1 MNNKFKFPALSALV
15 VLLAACSKAPNPQ
28 LVQAQASFADLQ
40 GNPKSVQ
47 LAALETK
54 DAAQWLER
62 AEKAARAKEA
72 DDQVDHL
79 AYLARQRIELARQ
92 TIELRTAEQ
101 AIQGVAALRAQARLE
116 ARDAQIKKLQESLNA
131 KQPAAQAMAV
141 QQTERGSLVTFGD
154 VLFETGQ
161 AELRPGAYDN
171 IARLAQFLRDNPDRK
186 VIVEGHTDSTG
197 SASFNQTLSQRRA
210 NAVLVQLVRAGVS
223 PERIVAQ
230 GLGMS
235 YPVASNGDA
244 SGRAQN
250 RRVEVTISNDNQP
263 VRSRASMR

>member
-79 AYLARQRIELARQ
+79 AYLARQRIELARH
-92 TIELRTAEQ
+92 TIVPRTA
-101 AIQGVAALRAQARLE
+101 
-116 ARDAQIKKLQESLNA
+116 
-131 KQPAAQAMAV
+131 
-141 QQTERGSLVTFGD
+141 
-154 VLFETGQ
+154 
-161 AELRPGAYDN
+161 
-171 IARLAQFLRDNPDRK
+171 
-186 VIVEGHTDSTG
+186 
-197 SASFNQTLSQRRA
+197 
-210 NAVLVQLVRAGVS
+210 
-223 PERIVAQ
+223 
-230 GLGMS
+230 
-235 YPVASNGDA
+235 
-244 SGRAQN
+244 
-250 RRVEVTISNDNQP
+250 
-263 VRSRASMR
+263 

>member
-1 MNNKFKFPALSALV
+1 VNNKFKFPALSALV
-15 VLLAACSKAPNPQ
+15 VLLAACSKTPNPQ
-28 LVQAQASFADLQ
+28 LVQAQANFAQLQ

-54 DAAQWLER
+54 DAADWLER

-72 DDQVDHL
+72 DDRVGHL
-79 AYLARQRIELARQ
+79 AYLTNQRVEVAKE

-116 ARDAQIKKLQESLNA
+116 ARDVQIKKLQESLNA
-131 KQPAAQAMAV
+131 KQPAAEVMAV
-141 QQTERGSLVTFGD
+141 KQTERGSLVTFGD
-154 VLFETGQ
+154 VLFEVGQ
-161 AELRPGAYDN
+161 AELRASAFDN
-171 IARLAQFLRDNPDRK
+171 IGRLAQFLRDNPDRK
-186 VIVEGHTDSTG
+186 VIVEGYTDSTG
-197 SASFNQTLSQRRA
+197 SAAFNQTLSQRRA
-210 NAVLVQLVRAGVS
+210 NAVMVQLVRAGVA

-235 YPVASNGDA
+235 YPVASNA
-244 SGRAQN
+244 SHSGRAQN

-263 VRSRASMR
+263 VSSRTSMR